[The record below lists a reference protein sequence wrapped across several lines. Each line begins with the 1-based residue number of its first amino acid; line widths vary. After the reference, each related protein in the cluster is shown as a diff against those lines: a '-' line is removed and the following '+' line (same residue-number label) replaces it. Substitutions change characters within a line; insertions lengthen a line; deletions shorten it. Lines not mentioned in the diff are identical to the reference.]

1 MIIYYAIATLLM
13 LNIRGTL
20 SFGRKSSHYSHR
32 VATSGRTILMSSAN
46 SNRDSY
52 SQYMLIVSSTNDKVK
67 LLKSL
72 HTKKKRDT
80 ENLLLLEG
88 HRQVIDAIN
97 GGYVPSILLLSDEAA
112 NAPLGNLLLDALSRC
127 VPSTICRA
135 SNELIQ
141 SISDTVNCQGVVAA
155 FPKPEKIPDLPLG
168 KSPLIVLMD
177 RPADPG
183 NLGTIIRTAYGMGV
197 DAVIIA
203 DGCEPWSPKVLRSAM
218 GMCLKLPIFEASW
231 AKDGIS
237 KLLLSRE
244 RSTET
249 YLPYQILLADA
260 DPSAHVYHKVDMTGP
275 TVIVVGSEAFGKW
288 VIASLNH
295 AYSSRYSIAI
305 K

>member
-1 MIIYYAIATLLM
+1 M
-13 LNIRGTL
+13 LTSLNVRGML
-20 SFGRKSSHYSHR
+20 SCRRTSSHSLQR
-32 VATSGRTILMSSAN
+32 VTSSRRTILMSSVDSN
-46 SNRDSY
+46 SGTF
-52 SQYMLIVSSTNDKVK
+52 SQYMELVSSTNDRVK

-97 GGYVPSILLLSDEAA
+97 GGYVPSILLFSEEAA
-112 NAPLGNLLLDALSRC
+112 SAPLGTLLLDALRKC
-127 VPSTICRA
+127 APSTICRA

-141 SISDTVNCQGVVAA
+141 SISDTVNCQGVIAA
-155 FPKPEKIPDLPLG
+155 FPKPEKLTKLPLG
-168 KSPLIVLMD
+168 ESSLIVLMD

-231 AKDGIS
+231 ANNGIS
-237 KLLLSRE
+237 DLLLK
-244 RSTET
+244 RSET
-249 YLPYQILLADA
+249 FLPYQILLADA
-260 DPSAHVYHKVDMTGP
+260 DPSAHIYHKVDMTGP
-275 TVIVVGSEAFGKW
+275 TVIVVGSEAFG
-288 VIASLNH
+288 
-295 AYSSRYSIAI
+295 
-305 K
+305 